1 MGAVG
6 IISKG
11 ADYLCPKKPMPRKD
25 SYQMDKVLKYQK
37 AIVSFLEDYAKIKPA
52 NLKEVQNQ
60 LVLDTKNHH
69 YQLVRVGWQNGKH
82 VHYAVFH
89 FDIIGDKVWVQ
100 QNRTDLPIGYE
111 LMDLGIAEGDLVYAY
126 LPVELRGVA

>member
-1 MGAVG
+1 ME
-6 IISKG
+6 SL
-11 ADYLCPKKPMPRKD
+11 YCKPAHIQSQTERNH
-25 SYQMDKVLKYQK
+25 SMDKVLKYQK
-37 AIVSFLEDYAKIKPA
+37 AVISFLEDHAKIKPA

-60 LVLDTKNHH
+60 VILDTKNHH
-69 YQLVRVGWQNGKH
+69 YQLVRIGWQDGKH

-111 LMDLGIAEGDLVYAY
+111 LMDLGIAESDLVYAY
-126 LPVELRGVA
+126 LPAALREASA

>member
-1 MGAVG
+1 
-6 IISKG
+6 
-11 ADYLCPKKPMPRKD
+11 
-25 SYQMDKVLKYQK
+25 MDKVLRYQK
-37 AIVSFLEDYAKIKPA
+37 AVVSFLEDYAKIKPA

-60 LVLDTKNHH
+60 VILDTQNHH
-69 YQLVRVGWQNGKH
+69 YQLVRVGWQDGKH

-111 LMDLGIAEGDLVYAY
+111 LMDLGIAESDLVYAY
-126 LPVELRGVA
+126 LPAALREASA